1 MGGVSLSHSSSLRT
15 RAPISEFGDTHCVR
29 NLVTEI
35 TMGVPR
41 RPDAEL
47 KMAAVR
53 TGIGATLRADYSDAL
68 REPLTEEM
76 AELLK
81 RLDQPP
87 ESR

>member
-1 MGGVSLSHSSSLRT
+1 
-15 RAPISEFGDTHCVR
+15 
-29 NLVTEI
+29 
-35 TMGVPR
+35 MGVPP

-53 TGIGATLRADYSDAL
+53 TGIGAALRAGYSDAL
-68 REPLTEEM
+68 REPLTEEIV
-76 AELLK
+76 ELLK